1 MTIEE
6 QDYLVL
12 LLNLESFKNP
22 ELKPYQVTAL
32 IGSIEILLNTHHP
45 KVLEKVGY
53 DLHKA
58 KKSVEFRVLAAE
70 KILKLIE
77 EWNNDEHN

>member
-1 MTIEE
+1 MTTEE

-12 LLNLESFKNP
+12 RLNLESFKNP

-32 IGSIEILLNTHHP
+32 IGFIEILLKNNHP

-58 KKSVEFRVLAAE
+58 KKSFDCRVIAAE

-77 EWNNDEHN
+77 GNHE